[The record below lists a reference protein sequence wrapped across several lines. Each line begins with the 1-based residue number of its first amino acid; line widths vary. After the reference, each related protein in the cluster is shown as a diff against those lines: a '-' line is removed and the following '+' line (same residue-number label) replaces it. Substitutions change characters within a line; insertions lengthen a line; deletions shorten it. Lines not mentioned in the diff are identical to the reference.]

1 MPTRGRKSLLH
12 NVTDAR
18 AVDLRYRPPRPIPEV
33 PGLERPAPFT
43 SRSRVYLGMA
53 STPPTALVTLPSA
66 FAAACRLSRT
76 EGELFERCRVAL
88 VRRFQSELIWL
99 TLQSPSEQMP
109 RVGPAKGFD
118 SSVEVARLSSG
129 ETEVLIHAD
138 PSAAGEMRAVAM
150 PLALG
155 LSVVLELRSILL
167 ERQAALDDAIFQLRA
182 LRQVARLLSSV
193 HSIEDTE
200 QLILDFMAEVFFA
213 WWACLYRPEG
223 EAYGP
228 KVFRSL
234 NDRLR
239 PAPIDKAALDKAL
252 PPGSAATGADDVAVA
267 SLLGPGAELVVPLD
281 AGAERMA
288 VLVLGSRISDK
299 LYGRAELELAGTLS
313 FAAAI
318 ALKNSEL
325 VEQLHSAATTD
336 ELTGLYNRRALE
348 ERLAAEISRSLRHQ
362 LHTSVLLL
370 DLDRF
375 KVINDTMG
383 HAAGDRLLIMIAKIL
398 RQQCRALDVVGR
410 LGGDEFLVILPM
422 TKPSEAQVFV
432 GRVQASLR
440 EMEQANPEFGPCT
453 LSMGVAESP
462 RHGTTVSSLLA
473 AADSALYKAK
483 RAGRNTVEVA
493 DN

>member
-1 MPTRGRKSLLH
+1 MAL
-12 NVTDAR
+12 
-18 AVDLRYRPPRPIPEV
+18 PP
-33 PGLERPAPFT
+33 A
-43 SRSRVYLGMA
+43 
-53 STPPTALVTLPSA
+53 TALNNLPSA

-76 EGELFERCRVAL
+76 EGELFERCRMAL
-88 VRRFQSELIWL
+88 VRRFQSELIWFSVV
-99 TLQSPSEQMP
+99 SPTEPLP
-109 RVGPAKGFD
+109 RVGPSEGFQD
-118 SSVEVARLSSG
+118 AVEAARLSSG
-129 ETEVLIHAD
+129 ETEVIIHAE
-138 PSAAGEMRAVAM
+138 PSVAGDMRTVAM

-155 LSVVLELRSILL
+155 LSVVLELRSILM
-167 ERQAALDDAIFQLRA
+167 ERQAALDDAVFQLRA

-193 HSIEDTE
+193 HSVEETE

-213 WWACLYRPEG
+213 WWACLYRPESA
-223 EAYGP
+223 AYAP

-234 NDRLR
+234 NEGLR
-239 PAPIDKAALDKAL
+239 PAPIDKVALYMAL
-252 PPGSAATGADDVAVA
+252 PAGSASSGADDVAVA
-267 SLLGPGAELVVPLD
+267 ALVGPGAELVVPLD

-375 KVINDTMG
+375 KVVNDTLG
-383 HAAGDRLLIMIAKIL
+383 HAAGDRLLINVARVL

-422 TKPSEAQVFV
+422 TKPAEAQVFV
-432 GRVQASLR
+432 ARVQASLR
-440 EMEQANPEFGPCT
+440 EMEKNNPDFGPCT
-453 LSMGVAESP
+453 LSMGIAESP
-462 RHGTTVSSLLA
+462 KHGTTVSSLLA
-473 AADSALYKAK
+473 AADTALYKAK

>member
-1 MPTRGRKSLLH
+1 MGLTPYPSL
-12 NVTDAR
+12 A
-18 AVDLRYRPPRPIPEV
+18 
-33 PGLERPAPFT
+33 
-43 SRSRVYLGMA
+43 
-53 STPPTALVTLPSA
+53 TLPSA

-76 EGELFERCRVAL
+76 EGELFERCRIAL
-88 VRRFQSELIWL
+88 VRRFQSERIWFSL
-99 TLQSPSEQMP
+99 GPPAESLP
-109 RVGPAKGFD
+109 RVGPAAGFED
-118 SSVEVARLSSG
+118 AVEVARLTSG
-129 ETEVLIHAD
+129 ETEVVIQAD
-138 PSAAGEMRAVAM
+138 SLVAEEMRAVAM
-150 PLALG
+150 SLALG

-167 ERQAALDDAIFQLRA
+167 ERQAALDDAVFQLRA

-193 HSIEDTE
+193 HSTEETE

-213 WWACLYRPEG
+213 WWACLYRPQG
-223 EAYGP
+223 DTYVP
-228 KVFRSL
+228 SVFRSL

-239 PAPIDKAALDKAL
+239 PAPIGRTALDLAI
-252 PPGSAATGADDVAVA
+252 PPGSSAIGGDDVSVA
-267 SLLGPGAELVVPLD
+267 SLVGPGAELVVPLD

-299 LYGRAELELAGTLS
+299 LYGRAEFELAGTLS

-336 ELTGLYNRRALE
+336 ELTGLYNRSALE

-362 LHTSVLLL
+362 LHTSVLMI

-375 KVINDTMG
+375 KVVNDTMG
-383 HAAGDRLLIMIAKIL
+383 HAAGDRLLIQIAKVL

-422 TKPSEAQVFV
+422 TKPAEAQVFV

-440 EMEQANPEFGPCT
+440 AMHQSNPEFGPCT
-453 LSMGVAESP
+453 LSMGIAESP

-473 AADSALYKAK
+473 AADTALYNAK
-483 RAGRNTVEVA
+483 RAGRDTVEVA
-493 DN
+493 DG

>member
-1 MPTRGRKSLLH
+1 MAL
-12 NVTDAR
+12 
-18 AVDLRYRPPRPIPEV
+18 PP
-33 PGLERPAPFT
+33 A
-43 SRSRVYLGMA
+43 
-53 STPPTALVTLPSA
+53 ALNNLPSA

-76 EGELFERCRVAL
+76 EGELFERCRMAL
-88 VRRFQSELIWL
+88 VRRFQSELIWFSVV
-99 TLQSPSEQMP
+99 SPTETVP
-109 RVGPAKGFD
+109 RVGPGEGFQD
-118 SSVEVARLSSG
+118 AVEAARLSSG
-129 ETEVLIHAD
+129 ETEVIIHAE
-138 PSAAGEMRAVAM
+138 PSVAGDMRAVAM

-155 LSVVLELRSILL
+155 LSVVLELRSILM
-167 ERQAALDDAIFQLRA
+167 ERQAALDDAVFQLRA

-193 HSIEDTE
+193 HSVEETE

-213 WWACLYRPEG
+213 WWACLYRPETA
-223 EAYGP
+223 AYTP

-239 PAPIDKAALDKAL
+239 PAPIDKVALDKAL
-252 PPGSAATGADDVAVA
+252 PAGSASSGADDVAVA
-267 SLLGPGAELVVPLD
+267 ALVGPGAELVVPLD

-375 KVINDTMG
+375 KVVNDTLG
-383 HAAGDRLLIMIAKIL
+383 HAAGDRLLINVAKVL

-422 TKPSEAQVFV
+422 TKPAEAQVFV

-440 EMEQANPEFGPCT
+440 EMEKNHPDFGPCT
-453 LSMGVAESP
+453 LSMGIAESP
-462 RHGTTVSSLLA
+462 KHGTTVSSLLA
-473 AADSALYKAK
+473 AADTALYKAK

>member
-1 MPTRGRKSLLH
+1 M
-12 NVTDAR
+12 
-18 AVDLRYRPPRPIPEV
+18 
-33 PGLERPAPFT
+33 GLPQ
-43 SRSRVYLGMA
+43 
-53 STPPTALVTLPSA
+53 STVLSTLPSA
-66 FAAACRLSRT
+66 FAAACRLSRN
-76 EGELFERCRVAL
+76 EGELFERCRMAL
-88 VRRFQSELIWL
+88 VRRFQSERIWF
-99 TLQSPSEQMP
+99 TLSTAEHGLP
-109 RVGPAKGFD
+109 RTGPADGFETAQ
-118 SSVEVARLSSG
+118 EVARLGSG

-138 PSAAGEMRAVAM
+138 PSVAGQMRSVAM

-155 LSVVLELRSILL
+155 LSVVLELRGILL
-167 ERQAALDDAIFQLRA
+167 DRQAALDDAVFQLRA

-193 HSIEDTE
+193 HSIEETE

-213 WWACLYRPEG
+213 WWACLYRPDQDG
-223 EAYGP
+223 YAP

-239 PAPIDKAALDKAL
+239 PGVIDRAAFDRAL
-252 PPGSAATGADDVAVA
+252 PSGSAAAGAGDVGVA
-267 SLLGPGAELVVPLD
+267 TLVGPGAELVVPLD
-281 AGAERMA
+281 AGSERMA

-370 DLDRF
+370 DLDHF
-375 KVINDTMG
+375 KVVNDTLG
-383 HAAGDRLLIMIAKIL
+383 HAAGDRLLIHVGKVL
-398 RQQCRALDVVGR
+398 KQQCRALDVVGR

-422 TKPSEAQVFV
+422 TKPSEARVFV
-432 GRVQASLR
+432 NRVQACL
-440 EMEQANPEFGPCT
+440 EDLEKAHPEAGLCT
-453 LSMGVAESP
+453 LSMGIAESP
-462 RHGTTVSSLLA
+462 RHGTTASSVLA
-473 AADSALYKAK
+473 AADTALYKAK
-483 RAGRNTVEVA
+483 RSGRNAVEVA
-493 DN
+493 DS

>member
-1 MPTRGRKSLLH
+1 M
-12 NVTDAR
+12 
-18 AVDLRYRPPRPIPEV
+18 
-33 PGLERPAPFT
+33 GLTPA
-43 SRSRVYLGMA
+43 
-53 STPPTALVTLPSA
+53 TPLVTLPSA

-76 EGELFERCRVAL
+76 EGELFERCRAAL
-88 VRRFQSELIWL
+88 TRRFQSERIWF
-99 TLQSPSEQMP
+99 TLLSPNTSLQ
-109 RVGPAKGFD
+109 RVGPEQGLD
-118 SSVEVARLSSG
+118 SAVEVARLGSG
-129 ETEVLIHAD
+129 ETEVVIHAD
-138 PSAAGEMRAVAM
+138 PSVAGEMRAVAM

-167 ERQAALDDAIFQLRA
+167 ERQAALDDAVFQLRA

-193 HSIEDTE
+193 HSVEETE

-223 EAYGP
+223 EVYGP

-239 PAPIDKAALDKAL
+239 PAAINKAALDQVL
-252 PPGSAATGADDVAVA
+252 PAGSASVGADDAGVA
-267 SLLGPGAELVVPLD
+267 SLVGPGAELVVPLD

-362 LHTSVLLL
+362 LHTSILLL

-375 KVINDTMG
+375 KNVNDTLG
-383 HAAGDRLLIMIAKIL
+383 HAAGDRLLIQVARVL

-422 TKPSEAQVFV
+422 TKPAEAQVFV
-432 GRVQASLR
+432 ARVQANLR
-440 EMEQANPEFGPCT
+440 DMEKDNPEFGPCT
-453 LSMGVAESP
+453 LSMGIAESP
-462 RHGTTVSSLLA
+462 RHGTTVSSILA
-473 AADSALYKAK
+473 AADTALYKAK
-483 RAGRNTVEVA
+483 RAGRNTVEIA
-493 DN
+493 DS

>member
-1 MPTRGRKSLLH
+1 M
-12 NVTDAR
+12 
-18 AVDLRYRPPRPIPEV
+18 
-33 PGLERPAPFT
+33 
-43 SRSRVYLGMA
+43 
-53 STPPTALVTLPSA
+53 ALVPSSALLTLPSA

-88 VRRFQSELIWL
+88 VRRFQSELIWF
-99 TLQSPSEQMP
+99 TLASPTESMP
-109 RVGPAKGFD
+109 RVGPAKGFEGAQ
-118 SSVEVARLSSG
+118 EVARLGSG
-129 ETEVLIHAD
+129 ETEVVIHAD
-138 PSAAGEMRAVAM
+138 GAVAGDMRAVAM

-167 ERQAALDDAIFQLRA
+167 ERQATLDDAVFQLRA

-193 HSIEDTE
+193 HSTDETE

-223 EAYGP
+223 DAYAP

-239 PAPIDKAALDKAL
+239 PAPIDRSALDRAL
-252 PPGSAATGADDVAVA
+252 PTGSASTGTEDVSVA
-267 SLLGPGAELVVPLD
+267 SLIGPGAELVVPLD

-375 KVINDTMG
+375 KDVNDTMG
-383 HAAGDRLLIMIAKIL
+383 HAAGDRLLIQVAKVL
-398 RQQCRALDVVGR
+398 KHQCRALDVVGR

-422 TKPSEAQVFV
+422 TKPAEAQVFV
-432 GRVQASLR
+432 ARVQSSLR
-440 EMEQANPEFGPCT
+440 DMEKSGPEYGPRT
-453 LSMGVAESP
+453 LSMGIAESP
-462 RHGTTVSSLLA
+462 KHGTTVSSVLA
-473 AADSALYKAK
+473 AADTALYKAK
-483 RAGRNTVEVA
+483 RSGRNAVEVA
-493 DN
+493 DG